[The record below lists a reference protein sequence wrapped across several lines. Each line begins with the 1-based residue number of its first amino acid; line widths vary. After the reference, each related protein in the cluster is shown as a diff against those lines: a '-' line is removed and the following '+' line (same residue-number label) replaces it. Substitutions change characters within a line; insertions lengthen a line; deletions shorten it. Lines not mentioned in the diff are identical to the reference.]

1 LAFLFDGDRFIGR
14 LPELSLSS
22 HIFDMLGK
30 DFRGVSSE
38 DFLGIENAKLTIMD
52 MNVKKL

>member
-1 LAFLFDGDRFIGR
+1 
-14 LPELSLSS
+14 
-22 HIFDMLGK
+22 MLGK